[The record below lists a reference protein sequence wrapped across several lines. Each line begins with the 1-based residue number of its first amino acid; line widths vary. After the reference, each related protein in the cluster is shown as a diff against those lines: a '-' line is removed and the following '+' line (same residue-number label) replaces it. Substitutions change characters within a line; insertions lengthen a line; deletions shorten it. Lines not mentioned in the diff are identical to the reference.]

1 MILEKVIE
9 LSVEETNELREK
21 LGYKRLR
28 VESNNEKTSEQL
40 SLSMENIN
48 QLRSKLG

>member
-1 MILEKVIE
+1 MTLEKVIE
-9 LSVEETNELREK
+9 LSVEENNELMEI
-21 LGYKRLR
+21 LGHKRVQ

-40 SLSMENIN
+40 SFSMENIN